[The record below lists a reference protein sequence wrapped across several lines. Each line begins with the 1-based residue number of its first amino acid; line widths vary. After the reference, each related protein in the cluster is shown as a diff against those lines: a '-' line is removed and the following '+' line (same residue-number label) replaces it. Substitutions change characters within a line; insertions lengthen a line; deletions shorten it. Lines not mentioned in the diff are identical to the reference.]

1 MAAIL
6 KGSDGNDLWELILH
20 AGALDYA
27 VDAAI
32 GAQEPAFV
40 AKYAFQLAQAFN
52 NFYHKHHILS
62 EEDAQK
68 RAFFLALCGTVEA
81 QLVRALDL
89 LGIEAPEKM

>member
-1 MAAIL
+1 L
-6 KGSDGNDLWELILH
+6 ENNDLWELTLQ
-20 AGALDYA
+20 AGSLDYA

-32 GAQEPAFV
+32 GAQEPAFL

-62 EEDAQK
+62 EPDTSK
-68 RAFFLALCGTVEA
+68 RVFLLSLTRLVET
-81 QLVRALDL
+81 QLVQALSL